1 MDNENKKLKELGY
14 KINGLKRQ
22 GKKKVEW
29 NLTNAERKFVEELLG
44 KENVVPFIYQI
55 TTKNLKDFKD
65 EEGSIIIKNVRDIK
79 SSIVREVHYAN
90 KAGKKTI
97 GRSLKKQEMEEL
109 EKHGIKYRPIKFII
123 YLN

>member
-1 MDNENKKLKELGY
+1 MDNESKKLKELGY

-29 NLTNAERKFVEELLG
+29 NLTNVERKFVEELLG

-65 EEGSIIIKNVRDIK
+65 EEGLVVIKNIHDIK

-90 KAGKKTI
+90 KSGKKTI
-97 GRSLKKQEMEEL
+97 GRSLKKKEMQDL
-109 EKHGIKYRPIKFII
+109 DRYKIKYHPKKFII

>member
-29 NLTNAERKFVEELLG
+29 KLTNVERKFVEKLLG

-109 EKHGIKYRPIKFII
+109 EKYSIKYRPIKFII

>member
-1 MDNENKKLKELGY
+1 MDNESKKIKELGY

-29 NLTNAERKFVEELLG
+29 KLTNSERRFVEELLG
-44 KENVVPFIYQI
+44 EEKVVPFIYQI
-55 TTKNLKDFKD
+55 RTKSFSNFN
-65 EEGSIIIKNVRDIK
+65 SIK
-79 SSIVREVHYAN
+79 SSIIRELHFAN

-109 EKHGIKYRPIKFII
+109 DKNKIKYHPIKFII

>member
-1 MDNENKKLKELGY
+1 MDNESKKLKELGY

-22 GKKKVEW
+22 GKKKEEW
-29 NLTNAERKFVEELLG
+29 KLTNTERKFVEELLG

-65 EEGSIIIKNVRDIK
+65 SEGSIVVKNVRDIK
-79 SSIVREVHYAN
+79 SSIVREVHFAN

-97 GRSLKKQEMEEL
+97 GRSLKKKEMQDL
-109 EKHGIKYRPIKFII
+109 DRYKIKYHPIKFII

>member
-1 MDNENKKLKELGY
+1 MESESKKLKELGY
-14 KINGLKRQ
+14 KIKGLKRQ

-29 NLTNAERKFVEELLG
+29 NLTATERKFVESLLG
-44 KENVVPFIYQI
+44 EENVIPIIYQI
-55 TTKNLKDFKD
+55 TTKSLKGLKNS
-65 EEGSIIIKNVRDIK
+65 EGLIVIKNVRDIK
-79 SSIVREVHYAN
+79 SSIVREVHYAY

-97 GRSLKKQEMEEL
+97 GRSLKKQEMKEL

>member
-1 MDNENKKLKELGY
+1 MDNENKKLKELEY
-14 KINGLKRQ
+14 KIKGLKRQ

-29 NLTNAERKFVEELLG
+29 KLTNTEWKFVESLLG
-44 KENVVPFIYQI
+44 EENVIPIIYQI

-65 EEGSIIIKNVRDIK
+65 SEGSIVVKNVRDIK

-97 GRSLKKQEMEEL
+97 GRSLKKKEMEDL
-109 EKHGIKYRPIKFII
+109 DKYNIKYNPIKFII

>member
-1 MDNENKKLKELGY
+1 M
-14 KINGLKRQ
+14 
-22 GKKKVEW
+22 
-29 NLTNAERKFVEELLG
+29 TNAERKFVEELLG

>member
-1 MDNENKKLKELGY
+1 MDNESKKLKELGY

-29 NLTNAERKFVEELLG
+29 KLTNTERKFVENLLG
-44 KENVVPFIYQI
+44 EENVVPSIYQI
-55 TTKNLKDFKD
+55 TTKSFNNLH
-65 EEGSIIIKNVRDIK
+65 SIK
-79 SSIVREVHYAN
+79 SSIIKELHFAN

-97 GRSLKKQEMEEL
+97 GRSLKKQEKKDL
-109 EKHGIKYRPIKFII
+109 DRYKIKYRPIKFII

>member
-1 MDNENKKLKELGY
+1 MDNESKKLKELGY
-14 KINGLKRQ
+14 KINVLKRQ
-22 GKKKVEW
+22 GKKKEEW
-29 NLTNAERKFVEELLG
+29 KLTVAERKFVEKLLG
-44 KENVVPFIYQI
+44 EENVVPFIYQI

-65 EEGSIIIKNVRDIK
+65 SEGSIVVKNVRDIK

-97 GRSLKKQEMEEL
+97 GRSLKKKEMQDL
-109 EKHGIKYRPIKFII
+109 DRYKIKYHPIKFII

>member
-1 MDNENKKLKELGY
+1 MDNESKKLKELGY

-29 NLTNAERKFVEELLG
+29 NLTNVERKFVEELLG

-65 EEGSIIIKNVRDIK
+65 EEGLVVIKNVRDIK
-79 SSIVREVHYAN
+79 SSIVREVYYAN

-97 GRSLKKQEMEEL
+97 GRSLKKKEMQDL
-109 EKHGIKYRPIKFII
+109 DRYKIKYHPIKFII